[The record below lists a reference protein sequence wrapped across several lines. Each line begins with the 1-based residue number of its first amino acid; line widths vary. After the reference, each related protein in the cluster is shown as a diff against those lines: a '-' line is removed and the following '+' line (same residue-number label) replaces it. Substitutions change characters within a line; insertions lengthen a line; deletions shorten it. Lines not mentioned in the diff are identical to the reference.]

1 MEGEHMT
8 FGAAEQLF
16 HRVVARSPASYRKFY
31 DVSGTGDR
39 IYLTVPASDDGRMEF
54 VVVLNWDA
62 ELEK

>member
-1 MEGEHMT
+1 MEGGHIR

-31 DVSGTGDR
+31 DVSGAGDR
-39 IYLTVPASDDGRMEF
+39 FYLTVPAGDDGQMEF
-54 VVVLNWDA
+54 VVVLNWDT